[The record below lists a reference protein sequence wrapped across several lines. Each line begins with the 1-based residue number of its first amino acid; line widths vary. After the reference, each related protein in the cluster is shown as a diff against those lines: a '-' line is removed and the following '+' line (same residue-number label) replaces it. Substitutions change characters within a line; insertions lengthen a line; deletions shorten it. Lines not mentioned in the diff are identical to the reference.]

1 MSLLTIGDFFDRE
14 KDELALKC
22 LTGETGFE
30 REIRQKN
37 LHRPGLALAG
47 YLDLFTYDRV
57 QILGNT
63 EISFLESIGDERT
76 SAAIT
81 KVMTYDIPCVV
92 VTDSNPVPPA
102 LVEQGSRMGIPVF
115 SSSLGTTEF
124 THLLSDFLDEHF
136 APTLQM
142 HGTLVDV
149 YGTGLLLTG
158 KSGIGKSEVALDLVE
173 RGHRLVADDV
183 VIITRKADSVLIGR
197 CNETLNH
204 LMEIRGLGIIDVKE
218 IFGVHSIR
226 MQKRVEMIVELRVWQ
241 DRDSFERTG
250 LDKAYKDVL
259 GVDVPHVQLPIFPGK
274 NITVICETLAL
285 NLHLQVYGY
294 DAAEELNRRLLK
306 SMQDKQRLR
315 TYLRRDNE

>member
-1 MSLLTIGDFFDRE
+1 MNSLSVGDFFERE
-14 KDELALKC
+14 KDELFLQT
-22 LTGETGFE
+22 LTGEAGFE
-30 REIRQKN
+30 REILQKN

-63 EISFLESIGDERT
+63 EISFLESIGDART
-76 SAAIT
+76 RDSIQ
-81 KVMTYDIPCVV
+81 KVMVYDIPCIV
-92 VTDSNPVPPA
+92 VTNSNPVPEG
-102 LVEQGSRMGIPVF
+102 LVELGREKGIPVF

-136 APTLQM
+136 APTVQM

-183 VIITRKADSVLIGR
+183 VTITRKADSVLIGR
-197 CNETLNH
+197 CNETLHH

-241 DRDSFERTG
+241 DRDGFERTG
-250 LDKAYKDVL
+250 LDKTSKDVL
-259 GVDVPHVQLPIFPGK
+259 GIDVPHVQLPIFPGM

-306 SMQDKQRLR
+306 SMQDNQRLKH
-315 TYLRRDNE
+315 YLRRDNE

>member
-1 MSLLTIGDFFDRE
+1 MNLLTIGDFFSLE
-14 KDELALKC
+14 KDELALQC

-63 EISFLESIGDERT
+63 EISFLESIGEERT
-76 SAAIT
+76 RNAIA
-81 KVMTYDIPCVV
+81 KVMTYDIPCIV
-92 VTDSNPVPPA
+92 VTDSNPVPPS
-102 LVEQGSRMGIPVF
+102 LVEQGVHMGIPVF

-124 THLLSDFLDEHF
+124 THLVSDFLDEHF
-136 APTLQM
+136 APTVQM

-183 VIITRKADSVLIGR
+183 VTITRKADSVLIGR

-250 LDKAYKDVL
+250 LDKAHKDVL
-259 GVDVPHVQLPIFPGK
+259 GIDVPHVQLPIFPGK

-294 DAAEELNRRLLK
+294 DAAEELNRRLLR

-315 TYLRRDNE
+315 NYLRRDSE

>member
-1 MSLLTIGDFFDRE
+1 MESLHIGEFVE
-14 KDELALKC
+14 QEANELQLRS
-22 LTGETGFE
+22 LTGEAGYG

-63 EISFLESIGDERT
+63 EISFLESIGDKKTRASLEAML
-76 SAAIT
+76 S
-81 KVMTYDIPCVV
+81 YDIPCFV
-92 VTDSNPVPPA
+92 VTNSNPVPDPLLELA
-102 LVEQGSRMGIPVF
+102 KEKDIAVL

-124 THLLSDFLDEHF
+124 THLLSDFLDEFF
-136 APTLQM
+136 APTSQM

-183 VIITRKADSVLIGR
+183 VTVTRKADNVLIGR
-197 CNETLNH
+197 GNKTLLH

-226 MQKRVEMIVELRVWQ
+226 MQKRIEMVVELRLWK
-241 DRDSFERTG
+241 DRDNFERTG
-250 LDKAYKDVL
+250 LEKETKDIL
-259 GVDVPHVQLPIFPGK
+259 GIDVPHVQLPIFPGK

-294 DAAEELNRRLLK
+294 DAAEEFNRRLLQN
-306 SMQDKQRLR
+306 MQDKQRLR
-315 TYLRRDNE
+315 SYLRRDNE